1 MGIISER
8 PWSGWRIRGCH
19 PDAALVD
26 SLLKAVENQEGN
38 S

>member
-26 SLLKAVENQEGN
+26 SLPASGENPEDTA
-38 S
+38 